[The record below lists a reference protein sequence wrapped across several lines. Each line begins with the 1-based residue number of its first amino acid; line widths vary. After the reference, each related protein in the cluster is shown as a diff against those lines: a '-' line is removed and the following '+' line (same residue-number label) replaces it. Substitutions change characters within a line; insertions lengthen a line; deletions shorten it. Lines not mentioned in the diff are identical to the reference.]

1 MSSQKNRSS
10 GVVAASIV
18 ALLAALVGC
27 DSARDDRPAEEETR
41 SAPSAE
47 SDVSPTGQVAYACA
61 LVQGI
66 EGDPS
71 MWSTFVGQDA
81 DEGVL
86 ELSAAASLLGGS
98 AAYTLA
104 DFPDLSAH
112 AAGVFQSLMTADQ
125 DLMAAEFAGLVTSC
139 EDAPSADDAD
149 ITAAGRMAYACGLA
163 DYELDEHGDVG
174 TWGGIGEEP
183 AWHEAASVGALV
195 GAMIGYPGDDP
206 RTKDG
211 IAIVGAVSQMNFTAL
226 QESLDAFV
234 ADCED

>member
-1 MSSQKNRSS
+1 MSSHKNR
-10 GVVAASIV
+10 VAAASIV
-18 ALLAALVGC
+18 ALLATLAGC
-27 DSARDDRPAEEETR
+27 DSASDDVPTPEETS

-71 MWSTFVGQDA
+71 TWSTFVGQDA

-98 AAYTLA
+98 AAYTL
-104 DFPDLSAH
+104 PDYPELSEH
-112 AAGVFQSLMTADQ
+112 AAEVFKSLMTADQ
-125 DLMAAEFAGLVTSC
+125 DLMASEFAALVTSC
-139 EDAPSADDAD
+139 ETAPAADDAD
-149 ITAAGRMAYACGLA
+149 VSETGRMAYACELA
-163 DYELDEHGDVG
+163 GYVVDERGDVE
-174 TWGGIGEEP
+174 TWGKIGDEP

-206 RTKDG
+206 QTKDG
-211 IAIVGAVSQMNFTAL
+211 VAIVGAVSQMNPTAL
-226 QESLDAFV
+226 QEGLDAFV
-234 ADCED
+234 ANCGD